1 MADDRDENFL
11 LLEMELITAQ
21 LSAIAVSLQ
30 GIDSTLR
37 SESLDAQHK
46 SY

>member
-30 GIDSTLR
+30 GIDSILR
-37 SESLDAQHK
+37 TMADRMLRLGK
-46 SY
+46 

>member
-37 SESLDAQHK
+37 TMADRMLRLGK
-46 SY
+46 

>member
-37 SESLDAQHK
+37 TMADRMLRVGK
-46 SY
+46 